1 MSLVSGVFTCNITS
15 YSRQLIKT
23 IITKKINEKK
33 TGNPIDES
41 RSCHLRRY
49 ACMDQIK
56 MSMAGEMIKERTDRR
71 PKRWIEYKCLNAC
84 LVAMI

>member
-1 MSLVSGVFTCNITS
+1 MKKRQGIQLTS
-15 YSRQLIKT
+15 HV
-23 IITKKINEKK
+23 
-33 TGNPIDES
+33 
-41 RSCHLRRY
+41 SCHLRRY